1 MVVPNFLGEVILM
14 AEIPVSTPDFGGPAE
29 RPLGVTIIAL
39 LQMIGAVLLIF
50 GGYGALILGT
60 AIGPFGFLAAILGG
74 FLLIFGIIGFIVG
87 WGLWTL
93 KSWAWMIAFIL
104 NLLSVIFAL
113 LSFDIISL
121 IIPLII
127 VIYLNQGEVKAAFGR

>member
-1 MVVPNFLGEVILM
+1 M
-14 AEIPVSTPDFGGPAE
+14 AEIPMSQPDYGGPSE
-29 RPLGVTIIAL
+29 RPLGVTIIAI
-39 LQMIGAVLLIF
+39 LQLIGSLVLIF
-50 GGYGALILGT
+50 GGYAALIVALGLG
-60 AIGPFGFLAAILGG
+60 IFGFIAVILGG
-74 FLLIFGIIGFIVG
+74 ILLFFGLIGFIIF

-93 KSWAWMIAFIL
+93 KSWAWMLAFIL

-121 IIPLII
+121 IFPLII

>member
-1 MVVPNFLGEVILM
+1 M
-14 AEIPVSTPDFGGPAE
+14 AEIPMSAPSYGGPSE
-29 RPLGVTIIAL
+29 RPMGVTIIAA

-50 GGYGALILGT
+50 TGYLSLMAGVA
-60 AIGPFGFLAAILGG
+60 AGPFGFLFAILGG

-93 KSWAWMIAFIL
+93 KGWAWMIAFIL

-127 VIYLNQGEVKAAFGR
+127 VIYLNQGDVKAAFGR

>member
-1 MVVPNFLGEVILM
+1 M
-14 AEIPVSTPDFGGPAE
+14 AEIPMSQPSYSGPSE
-29 RPLGVTIIAL
+29 RPLGVTIIAA
-39 LQMIGAVLLIF
+39 LQLISSIILIF
-50 GGYGALILGT
+50 GGYTALLAGAVIPWLGALAALIGGALI
-60 AIGPFGFLAAILGG
+60 
-74 FLLIFGIIGFIVG
+74 IFGIIGFIIG

-121 IIPLII
+121 IFPLII
-127 VIYLNQGEVKAAFGR
+127 VIYLNQRDVKAAFGR

>member
-1 MVVPNFLGEVILM
+1 M
-14 AEIPVSTPDFGGPAE
+14 AEIPMSTPDYGAPSGE
-29 RPLGVTIIAL
+29 RPLGVTIIAILQLISSIL
-39 LQMIGAVLLIF
+39 LLF
-50 GGYGALILGT
+50 GGFGSFV
-60 AIGPFGFLAAILGG
+60 IGMATMPFGFI
-74 FLLIFGIIGFIVG
+74 LLIVGAVFLFFGLIGFIIG

-93 KSWAWMIAFIL
+93 KGWAWMIAFIL
-104 NLLSVIFAL
+104 NLLSVILAI

>member
-1 MVVPNFLGEVILM
+1 M
-14 AEIPVSTPDFGGPAE
+14 AEIPVAQTGYSGPSE
-29 RPLGVTIIAL
+29 RPLGVTIIAA
-39 LQMIGAVLLIF
+39 LQLIGAVVLIF
-50 GGYGALILGT
+50 GGYTALLAGAVIPWLGALAAL
-60 AIGPFGFLAAILGG
+60 IGGVMI
-74 FLLIFGIIGFIVG
+74 IFGIFGFIIG

-93 KSWAWMIAFIL
+93 KSWAWMVAFIL

-113 LSFDIISL
+113 LSFDLISL

>member
-1 MVVPNFLGEVILM
+1 M
-14 AEIPVSTPDFGGPAE
+14 AEIPMSQPDFGGPSE
-29 RPLGVTIIAL
+29 RPLGVTIIAV
-39 LQMIGAVLLIF
+39 LQLIGSLVLIF
-50 GGYGALILGT
+50 MGYTALIVALGLG
-60 AIGPFGFLAAILGG
+60 IFGFIAVILGG
-74 FLLIFGIIGFIVG
+74 VLLFFGLIGFIIF

-93 KSWAWMIAFIL
+93 KGWAWMLAFIM

-121 IIPLII
+121 IFPLII

>member
-1 MVVPNFLGEVILM
+1 M
-14 AEIPVSTPDFGGPAE
+14 AEIPVSTPDFGGPSE
-29 RPLGVTIIAL
+29 RPLGVTIIAA
-39 LQMIGAVLLIF
+39 LQMISAIVLIF
-50 GGYGALILGT
+50 GGYMALMFGAAL
-60 AIGPFGFLAAILGG
+60 GPFGFLAAILGG
-74 FLLIFGIIGFIVG
+74 FMLIFGILGFIVG

-93 KSWAWMIAFIL
+93 KGWAWMIAFIL

-113 LSFDIISL
+113 LSFDLISL

>member
-1 MVVPNFLGEVILM
+1 M
-14 AEIPVSTPDFGGPAE
+14 AEIPMSQPSYGGPSE
-29 RPLGVTIIAL
+29 RPLGVTIIAV
-39 LQMIGAVLLIF
+39 LQMLSAIILIF
-50 GGYGALILGT
+50 GGYT
-60 AIGPFGFLAAILGG
+60 AIVIGAGLGIFGAFAAILGG
-74 FLLIFGIIGFIVG
+74 ILLIFGLIGFIIG

-93 KSWAWMIAFIL
+93 KGWAWMIAFIL
-104 NLLSVIFAL
+104 NLLSVIFAI

>member
-1 MVVPNFLGEVILM
+1 MSQPGY
-14 AEIPVSTPDFGGPAE
+14 SGPSE
-29 RPLGVTIIAL
+29 RPLGVTIISV
-39 LQMIGAVLLIF
+39 LQMLSAIVLIF
-50 GGYGALILGT
+50 GGYTALVLGAALGL
-60 AIGPFGFLAAILGG
+60 FGFLVSILGG
-74 FLLIFGIIGFIVG
+74 ALLIFGILGFIIG
-87 WGLWTL
+87 WGLFTL

-121 IIPLII
+121 IFPLII

>member
-1 MVVPNFLGEVILM
+1 M
-14 AEIPVSTPDFGGPAE
+14 AEIPMSQPDYGGPSE
-29 RPLGVTIIAL
+29 RPLGVTIIAI
-39 LQMIGAVLLIF
+39 LQLIGSLVLIF
-50 GGYGALILGT
+50 FGYTALIVALGLG
-60 AIGPFGFLAAILGG
+60 IFGFIAVILGG
-74 FLLIFGIIGFIVG
+74 VLLFFGIIGFIIF

-93 KSWAWMIAFIL
+93 KGWAWMLAFIL

>member
-1 MVVPNFLGEVILM
+1 M
-14 AEIPVSTPDFGGPAE
+14 AEIPMSQPSYSGPSE
-29 RPLGVTIIAL
+29 RPLGVTIIAGLQL
-39 LQMIGAVLLIF
+39 LSSIVMIFSGYLLVFVGAGLGFFGLGLLF
-50 GGYGALILGT
+50 GGIFLI
-60 AIGPFGFLAAILGG
+60 IGL
-74 FLLIFGIIGFIVG
+74 IGFIIG

-104 NLLSVIFAL
+104 NLINVIIAVIG
-113 LSFDIISL
+113 FDIVSL

>member
-1 MVVPNFLGEVILM
+1 M
-14 AEIPVSTPDFGGPAE
+14 AEIPVAQTGYSGSSE
-29 RPLGVTIIAL
+29 RPLGVTIIAI
-39 LQMIGAVLLIF
+39 LQLISSVLLVF
-50 GGYGALILGT
+50 GGGT
-60 AIGPFGFLAAILGG
+60 ALLLGLALGIFGFLVAILGG
-74 FLLIFGIIGFIVG
+74 VLLVFGLIGFIIG
-87 WGLWTL
+87 WGLYSL

>member
-1 MVVPNFLGEVILM
+1 M
-14 AEIPVSTPDFGGPAE
+14 AEIPMSQPDYGGPSE
-29 RPLGVTIIAL
+29 RPLGVTIIAI
-39 LQMIGAVLLIF
+39 LQLIGSLVLIF
-50 GGYGALILGT
+50 GGYTALLVALGLG
-60 AIGPFGFLAAILGG
+60 IFGFIAVILGG
-74 FLLIFGIIGFIVG
+74 VLLFFGIIGFIIF

-93 KSWAWMIAFIL
+93 KGWAWMLAFIL

>member
-1 MVVPNFLGEVILM
+1 M
-14 AEIPVSTPDFGGPAE
+14 AEIPMSQPDYGGPSE
-29 RPLGVTIIAL
+29 RPLGVTIIAI
-39 LQMIGAVLLIF
+39 LQLIGSLVLIF
-50 GGYGALILGT
+50 GGYTALLVALGLG
-60 AIGPFGFLAAILGG
+60 IFGFIDVILGG
-74 FLLIFGIIGFIVG
+74 VLLFFGIIGFIIF

-93 KSWAWMIAFIL
+93 KGWAWMLAFIL